1 METIN
6 IKGRIK
12 FLAFGKTT
20 KDEREMYRFTLEAD
34 NIDTEIREKL
44 ENVFK
49 GASLVPKFI
58 TEKTNS
64 INLKTMY
71 DIPVKCAD
79 AIISTSRIT
88 SLEEF
93 IDDGRYNGAE
103 ITCKIKLKDDKNAIY
118 PTAILIRK
126 LGTVYDAFED
136 ME

>member
-34 NIDTEIREKL
+34 NIDTEIRAKL

-49 GASLVPKFI
+49 GATLVPKFI

-79 AIISTSRIT
+79 TIISTGKIT

-93 IDDGRYNGAE
+93 IDDGRYNNADV
-103 ITCKIKLKDDKNAIY
+103 TCKIKLKDDKNAIY
-118 PTAILIRK
+118 PTALLIRT